1 MNVQPYLY
9 FGGKSEEAI
18 DFYKG
23 AIGAK
28 VEMLMHFKDMPGDK
42 SMIPPGSDGKVMH
55 ACIKVGDSPIFLSD
69 GNCDGK
75 PAFSG
80 VTLTINATSDAE
92 ADKLFAALG
101 QGGKVQ
107 MPIAETFFATR
118 FGMVADKFG
127 VSWMVINS
135 EADGLTLRAQSVTV
149 ELVSDSLP
157 RLRGRW
163 RGNPRRR
170 GKAPVELPASCR
182 S

>member
-28 VEMLMHFKDMPGDK
+28 VEMMMHFKDMPPDQK
-42 SMIPPGSDGKVMH
+42 SMMPPGSEGKVMH

-69 GNCDGK
+69 GDCGGTPK
-75 PAFSG
+75 FEG
-80 VTLTINATSDAE
+80 VTLTINASNDAE

-101 QGGKVQ
+101 QGGKIQ
-107 MPIAETFFATR
+107 MPIAETFFASR

-127 VSWMVINS
+127 MSWMVLHS
-135 EADGLTLRAQSVTV
+135 KPMG
-149 ELVSDSLP
+149 
-157 RLRGRW
+157 
-163 RGNPRRR
+163 
-170 GKAPVELPASCR
+170 
-182 S
+182 

>member
-1 MNVQPYLY
+1 MQVQSYLM
-9 FGGKSEEAI
+9 FNGRCEEALE
-18 DFYKG
+18 FYKK

-42 SMIPPGSDGKVMH
+42 SMIPLGSDGKVMH

-75 PAFSG
+75 PTFSG

-101 QGGKVQ
+101 QGGQVQ

-127 VSWMVINS
+127 VNWMIIL
-135 EADGLTLRAQSVTV
+135 EQ
-149 ELVSDSLP
+149 
-157 RLRGRW
+157 
-163 RGNPRRR
+163 
-170 GKAPVELPASCR
+170 K
-182 S
+182 

>member
-42 SMIPPGSDGKVMH
+42 SMIPLGSDGKVMH

-75 PAFSG
+75 PTFSG

-101 QGGKVQ
+101 QGGQVQ

-127 VSWMVINS
+127 VSWMVI
-135 EADGLTLRAQSVTV
+135 V
-149 ELVSDSLP
+149 EQQP
-157 RLRGRW
+157 
-163 RGNPRRR
+163 
-170 GKAPVELPASCR
+170 KA
-182 S
+182 